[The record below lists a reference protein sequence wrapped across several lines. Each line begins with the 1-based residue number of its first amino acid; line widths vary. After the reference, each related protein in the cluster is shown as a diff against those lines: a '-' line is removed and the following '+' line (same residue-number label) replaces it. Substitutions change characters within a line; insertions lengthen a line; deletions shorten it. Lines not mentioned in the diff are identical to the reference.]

1 MVRKLTLALAAPLL
15 LIASSCAEE
24 GSQDV
29 LTGDAAVAAVRAA
42 PDAAAEAGSGR
53 FEMTMAFDSP
63 EGAFEISAAGGF
75 AGDQMS
81 MEMDFGESFAAMAGA
96 AGEELP
102 PGFDEPM
109 QIVVDGDIGYLRM
122 PMLESFTG
130 TTGWLSVT
138 PEELGQAGASFG
150 GTPGATDPSQLLETL
165 RGVSDDI
172 EEVGTEEVRGVETTH
187 LTATVDLQ
195 KAFDQLPA
203 EQREQLEGQLGDIDA
218 AVPVD
223 VWIDGDSLVRRMEM
237 DLTPIMGPA
246 MGGAGGSATMRIEFF
261 DYGED
266 VAIEVPDASEVTPFR
281 DVVGGF
287 GGAG

>member
-1 MVRKLTLALAAPLL
+1 MVRKLVLALAAPLL
-15 LIASSCAEE
+15 LIASSCADE

-53 FEMTMAFDSP
+53 FEMTMTFDTP
-63 EGAFEISAAGGF
+63 EGAFDISAAGGF
-75 AGDQMS
+75 AGEQMS

-96 AGEELP
+96 TGEELP
-102 PGFDEPM
+102 AGFDEPM
-109 QIVVDGDIGYLRM
+109 QIVIDGDTGYLRM
-122 PMLESFTG
+122 PMLESITG
-130 TTGWLSVT
+130 TAGWLSLT
-138 PEELGQAGASFG
+138 PEELGQAGSSFG
-150 GTPGATDPSQLLETL
+150 GTPGATDPSKMLETL

-203 EQREQLEGQLGDIDA
+203 DQREQLEGQLGDLDA
-218 AVPVD
+218 SVPVD

-237 DLTPIMGPA
+237 DLSSVMSQAT
-246 MGGAGGSATMRIEFF
+246 GGAAGSATMRIEFF

-266 VAIEVPDASEVTPFR
+266 VAIEVPDASEVTPFG
-281 DVVGGF
+281 DVLGGF

>member
-1 MVRKLTLALAAPLL
+1 MVRKLVLALAAPLL
-15 LIASSCAEE
+15 IASSCADE

-53 FEMTMAFDSP
+53 FEMTMTFDTP
-63 EGAFEISAAGGF
+63 EGAFDISAAGGF

-81 MEMDFGESFAAMAGA
+81 MEMDFGESFSAMAEA
-96 AGEELP
+96 SGEQLP

-109 QIVVDGDIGYLRM
+109 QIVMDGDTGYLRM
-122 PMLESFTG
+122 PMLESLTG
-130 TTGWLSVT
+130 TAGWLSLT
-138 PEELGQAGASFG
+138 PEELGQAGSSFG
-150 GTPGATDPSQLLETL
+150 GTPGATDPSQMLETL

-187 LTATVDLQ
+187 LTATVDLR
-195 KAFDQLPA
+195 KAFEQLPA
-203 EQREQLEGQLGDIDA
+203 DQREQLQGQLGDLDA

-237 DLTPIMGPA
+237 DLSSIVSQVSV
-246 MGGAGGSATMRIEFF
+246 GAAGSATMRIEFF

-266 VAIEVPDASEVTPFR
+266 VAIEVPDASEVTPFG
-281 DVVGGF
+281 DVLGGF

>member
-1 MVRKLTLALAAPLL
+1 MVRKLALALAAPLL
-15 LIASSCAEE
+15 LIASSCADE

-53 FEMTMAFDSP
+53 FEMTMAFDSA

-75 AGDQMS
+75 SGEQVS
-81 MEMDFGESFAAMAGA
+81 MEMDFGESFSAMAGA
-96 AGEELP
+96 AGEQLP

-109 QIVVDGDIGYLRM
+109 QMVVDGDIAYLRM
-122 PMLESFTG
+122 PMLQSLTG
-130 TTGWLSVT
+130 TTGWLSLT

-150 GTPGATDPSQLLETL
+150 GAPGATDPSQLLEWL
-165 RGVSDDI
+165 RGVSDDV

-195 KAFDQLPA
+195 KALDELPA
-203 EQREQLEGQLGDIDA
+203 EQREQLAGQLGDIDA

-237 DLTPIMGPA
+237 DLTQLMGQA
-246 MGGAGGSATMRIEFF
+246 MGGAAGSAMMRMELF
-261 DYGED
+261 DYGEE
-266 VAIEVPDASEVTPFR
+266 VTIEVPDASEVTPFS
-281 DVVGGF
+281 DVMGGF
-287 GGAG
+287 GGAR

>member
-1 MVRKLTLALAAPLL
+1 MVRKLTVALAAPFF

-42 PDAAAEAGSGR
+42 PEAAAEAGSGR

-75 AGDQMS
+75 SGQQTS

-109 QIVVDGDIGYLRM
+109 QIVVDGETAYLRM
-122 PMLESFTG
+122 PMLESLTG
-130 TTGWLSVT
+130 TTGWLSLT

-172 EEVGTEEVRGVETTH
+172 REVGTEEVRGVETTH

-195 KAFDQLPA
+195 KAFEQLPA
-203 EQREQLEGQLGDIDA
+203 EQRAQLEGQLGDIDA
-218 AVPVD
+218 AVPVE

-237 DLTPIMGPA
+237 DLGPLMAQA
-246 MGGAGGSATMRIEFF
+246 MGGGSASMRIEFF

-281 DVVGGF
+281 DVMGGF